1 MIFELFAKRLFP
13 QAFNNDLSELEP
25 KHIFLRKSVNHLG
38 FKFGLTML
46 LILYFWVFLVLISLA
61 FLHMNKI

>member
-38 FKFGLTML
+38 FKFG
-46 LILYFWVFLVLISLA
+46 
-61 FLHMNKI
+61 